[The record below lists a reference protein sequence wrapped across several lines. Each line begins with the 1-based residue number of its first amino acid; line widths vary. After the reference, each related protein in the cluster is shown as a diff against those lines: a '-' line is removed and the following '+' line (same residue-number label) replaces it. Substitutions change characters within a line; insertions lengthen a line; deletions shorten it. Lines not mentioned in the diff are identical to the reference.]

1 MTLLLIGGLFFFI
14 ALGVPVAF
22 AMLLTSLLY
31 IVVQGNIPLIVVAQQ
46 VSVGTDKYLLL
57 SIPFFFLAAELMSSG
72 GILRQMVRLA
82 TAVVGPIRGGLG
94 HMNVVANMIMA
105 GMSGSA
111 VADAAGL
118 GKLAVQLMKEGGYG
132 VGFAGAITAAAST
145 IGPIIPP
152 SIPMVIYGS
161 IAGVSVGRLFLGGIV
176 PGLLMGAFLMI
187 AVYWIAKRRGY
198 RKEPRVPVR
207 ALACEFWRS
216 IPVLVLPLIILGGI
230 LSGVFTPTESSV
242 VAVVYAFLIGSF
254 LLRQLRPGQVAE
266 ALVKVSV
273 ETARIMLIIASG
285 TLFAWILARQGVP
298 QELARGFLSVSHQP
312 WVILIMVNGL
322 LLLLGFIMEPISIL
336 VVLVPVFSPLIHA
349 AGIDPVHFGVVII
362 LTLMIGLIHPP
373 VGIVMF
379 VIMSITGITVEEF
392 TREVLPFLLALFVVV
407 LLLIC
412 LPPLVLFVPNLVM
425 GRAL

>member
-1 MTLLLIGGLFFFI
+1 
-14 ALGVPVAF
+14 
-22 AMLLTSLLY
+22 
-31 IVVQGNIPLIVVAQQ
+31 
-46 VSVGTDKYLLL
+46 
-57 SIPFFFLAAELMSSG
+57 
-72 GILRQMVRLA
+72 
-82 TAVVGPIRGGLG
+82 
-94 HMNVVANMIMA
+94 
-105 GMSGSA
+105 
-111 VADAAGL
+111 
-118 GKLAVQLMKEGGYG
+118 
-132 VGFAGAITAAAST
+132 
-145 IGPIIPP
+145 
-152 SIPMVIYGS
+152 
-161 IAGVSVGRLFLGGIV
+161 
-176 PGLLMGAFLMI
+176 
-187 AVYWIAKRRGY
+187 
-198 RKEPRVPVR
+198 
-207 ALACEFWRS
+207 
-216 IPVLVLPLIILGGI
+216 
-230 LSGVFTPTESSV
+230 
-242 VAVVYAFLIGSF
+242 
-254 LLRQLRPGQVAE
+254 
-266 ALVKVSV
+266 
-273 ETARIMLIIASG
+273 MLIIASG

>member
-1 MTLLLIGGLFFFI
+1 
-14 ALGVPVAF
+14 
-22 AMLLTSLLY
+22 
-31 IVVQGNIPLIVVAQQ
+31 
-46 VSVGTDKYLLL
+46 
-57 SIPFFFLAAELMSSG
+57 
-72 GILRQMVRLA
+72 
-82 TAVVGPIRGGLG
+82 
-94 HMNVVANMIMA
+94 
-105 GMSGSA
+105 
-111 VADAAGL
+111 
-118 GKLAVQLMKEGGYG
+118 
-132 VGFAGAITAAAST
+132 
-145 IGPIIPP
+145 
-152 SIPMVIYGS
+152 
-161 IAGVSVGRLFLGGIV
+161 
-176 PGLLMGAFLMI
+176 
-187 AVYWIAKRRGY
+187 
-198 RKEPRVPVR
+198 
-207 ALACEFWRS
+207 
-216 IPVLVLPLIILGGI
+216 
-230 LSGVFTPTESSV
+230 VFTPTESSV